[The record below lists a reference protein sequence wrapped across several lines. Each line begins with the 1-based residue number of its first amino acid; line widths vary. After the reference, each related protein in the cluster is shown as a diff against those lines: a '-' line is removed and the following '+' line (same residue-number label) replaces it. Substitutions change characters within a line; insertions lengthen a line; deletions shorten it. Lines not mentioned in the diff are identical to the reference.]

1 LVEYLKNE
9 TDEFMK
15 KVHFILLAICISIL
29 QVECTDKSQKA
40 ILTADI
46 ENIESDTIKI
56 AMAPYNERLSDAFI
70 TIYARDGKFILD
82 TLIEKLHYGKIISN
96 QMFERLPNGEEFL
109 IRSKIIDFFIYP
121 EEKIEITGNMGDLS
135 TKYQINGNILNE
147 QQSKYRE
154 IVTHD
159 LEESSKLMYQIE
171 SSYLNNSSDS
181 IIHILESRESKAYK
195 KYIEKSLKFIRENP
209 NLEYSAFLLLM
220 ESKDDIIRFF
230 PSLDNDVKKSVFG
243 ELIEERIEV
252 WNKINVGSE
261 APDFEYST
269 FNNQI
274 IRLSDYRGKYVVLD
288 FWGSWCGPCKME
300 IPKLKEFYTMN
311 MEDVELI
318 GIACRDTK
326 ENLGKALEEYRL
338 KWTQILNNKEQQDL
352 SKKFG
357 IKGFPT
363 KIIISPVG
371 IIEGIYLGIDDDFFI
386 KMSELLSQEKQ
397 ASIK

>member
-1 LVEYLKNE
+1 
-9 TDEFMK
+9 
-15 KVHFILLAICISIL
+15 
-29 QVECTDKSQKA
+29 
-40 ILTADI
+40 
-46 ENIESDTIKI
+46 
-56 AMAPYNERLSDAFI
+56 
-70 TIYARDGKFILD
+70 
-82 TLIEKLHYGKIISN
+82 
-96 QMFERLPNGEEFL
+96 
-109 IRSKIIDFFIYP
+109 
-121 EEKIEITGNMGDLS
+121 
-135 TKYQINGNILNE
+135 
-147 QQSKYRE
+147 
-154 IVTHD
+154 
-159 LEESSKLMYQIE
+159 
-171 SSYLNNSSDS
+171 
-181 IIHILESRESKAYK
+181 
-195 KYIEKSLKFIRENP
+195 
-209 NLEYSAFLLLM
+209 M

-371 IIEGIYLGIDDDFFI
+371 IIEGIRTNH
-386 KMSELLSQEKQ
+386 
-397 ASIK
+397 